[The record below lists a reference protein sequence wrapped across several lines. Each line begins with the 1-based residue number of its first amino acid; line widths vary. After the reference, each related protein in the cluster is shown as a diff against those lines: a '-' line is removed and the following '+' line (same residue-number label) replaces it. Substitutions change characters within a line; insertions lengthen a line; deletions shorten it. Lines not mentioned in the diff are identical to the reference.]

1 MNVETK
7 LASAIEPQ
15 ALGNIVS
22 RIRNAAEVTMQK
34 MAAESNLQNSQ
45 VETLFSSAVGEA
57 IKNVSSNAV
66 ASQVAAG
73 LANANA
79 DKIANVSAEKIAN
92 QTLAMGKRGPVC
104 MSTVK
109 LSAAANVMSAFNSVM
124 VSNSA
129 ALKSQNASAALCSQI
144 GDVISQTAMGNR
156 PTLGVRAPIY

>member
-1 MNVETK
+1 MLK
-7 LASAIEPQ
+7 PSAIEPQ

-79 DKIANVSAEKIAN
+79 DKIASVNADKIASVNADKIASVNADKIAN
-92 QTLAMGKRGPVC
+92 QTLAMGTRGPVC
-104 MSTVK
+104 MSAVN
-109 LSAAANVMSAFNSVM
+109 LGAAGNVVSAFNARTLVM
-124 VSNSA
+124 RAFFVKKWP
-129 ALKSQNASAALCSQI
+129 KSLAVTRFF
-144 GDVISQTAMGNR
+144 VI
-156 PTLGVRAPIY
+156 L